1 VNTRYQ
7 LARRAT
13 ALLVLL
19 IVASGCGPAG
29 TPAPSAPSSPGV
41 PLPPADEASAR
52 LKAPDGFAV
61 RIYASKLARPRLMTI
76 GPDGQLYVAERGA
89 NNIVRLPDANGDGL
103 ADSAEVV
110 ANELHKPHSAEWHDG
125 ALYVSEFDR
134 ASKLIDKNKNGVFT
148 DPDER
153 ETITDIPSDGIH
165 TTPTLHFGPDGK
177 LYIAVGSSCNACIE
191 DDPRRGAILRLNP
204 DGSIPADNPYAGDP
218 DQRRQAIWAEGLRNV
233 IDFVFMPDGQLWADQ
248 NGVDNLGV
256 TPEEVSEHPPEEVI
270 IVIEKGKHYGWPF
283 CYTPTRDVTPAG
295 THEVR
300 DTINNIPFT
309 GQISSC
315 DQAAPARFT
324 DLPHQAPLGMAVYD
338 KAAFPDEYRGNVFI
352 AYHGSWNSPNSQR
365 DCKVQMI
372 GVQNNQ
378 PVSAKTFLTGF
389 RESEAQLCAEG
400 WGRPADV
407 AAGAN
412 GELFVSDDKNGN
424 IYRVVYVG
432 Q

>member
-1 VNTRYQ
+1 
-7 LARRAT
+7 
-13 ALLVLL
+13 
-19 IVASGCGPAG
+19 
-29 TPAPSAPSSPGV
+29 
-41 PLPPADEASAR
+41 
-52 LKAPDGFAV
+52 V

-103 ADSAEVV
+103 ADSAEIV
-110 ANELHKPHSAEWHDG
+110 ANDLHKPHSAEWHDG

-134 ASKLIDKNKNGVFT
+134 VSKLVDTNNNGGFL
-148 DPDER
+148 DPGER
-153 ETITDIPSDGIH
+153 ETITDIPSEGIH

-177 LYIAVGSSCNACIE
+177 FYVAVGSSCNACIE
-191 DDPRRGAILRLNP
+191 EDPRRGAILRLNV
-204 DGSIPADNPYAGDP
+204 DGSIPADNPYANDSDP
-218 DQRRQAIWAEGLRNV
+218 RRQAIWAEGLRNV

-270 IVIEKGKHYGWPF
+270 IAIEKGKHYGWPF
-283 CYTPTRDVTPAG
+283 CYTPSRGVTPAG
-295 THEVR
+295 TQEVR
-300 DTINNIPFT
+300 DKINNIAFT

-315 DQAAPARFT
+315 DQAIPARFT
-324 DLPHQAPLGMAVYD
+324 DLPHQAPLGMALYD
-338 KAAFPDEYRGNVFI
+338 KAAFPAEYRGNVFI
-352 AYHGSWNSPNSQR
+352 AYHGSWNSPASQR

-372 GVQNNQ
+372 AVQNNQ
-378 PVSAKTFLTGF
+378 PISAETFLTGF
-389 RESEAQLCAEG
+389 RENDAQLCAEG

-412 GELFVSDDKNGN
+412 GEMFVSDDKNGN